1 MKQHEVGLHI
11 RARPL
16 THDVQRMQEYI
27 VIGKLTTQALKQM
40 SLRLHMKALRN
51 GIGNTTCHSLLIAI
65 NKGWARSTGYTEGK
79 AN

>member
-11 RARPL
+11 RARAL
-16 THDVQRMQEYI
+16 THYIQGMKQHI
-27 VIGKLTTQALKQM
+27 VIRELPSKALKQTR
-40 SLRLHMKALRN
+40 LRLHMKALRN
-51 GIGNTTCHSLLIAI
+51 GIGDTTCHSLLITI